1 MLEEGGTRL
10 TTLGEEL
17 PRQMARVRDR
27 IMPAYIDI
35 GNAGVPAL
43 TMMRADLD
51 RAAKALAEGDVTA
64 MIVACKSLSE
74 YSL

>member
-1 MLEEGGTRL
+1 M

-17 PRQMARVRDR
+17 PRQMSRVRDK
-27 IMPAYIDI
+27 IMPAYIEI

-43 TMMRADLD
+43 TMMRRDLD

-64 MIVACKSLSE
+64 MMAACKSLSE